1 MALTEA
7 SAKRRVISGILPVE
21 ILLAGTGVMEGD
33 AIMYSSGWY
42 PAINTSGAEAI
53 LIAGQSGNGGET
65 ITAYGAAVI
74 ELSHTL
80 ANVPTDGQILALT
93 DANLY
98 GSVDTEKQDIGH
110 ITGIDADSLHSRA
123 IVWPGQ
129 VAYDTAGA

>member
-7 SAKRRVISGILPVE
+7 SAKRRILSSILPASV
-21 ILLAGTGVMEGD
+21 LLAGTGVMEGD

-42 PAINTSGAEAI
+42 PAINSSAQGI

-74 ELSHTL
+74 ELSHAAAT
-80 ANVPTDGQILALT
+80 APTEGQILAMT

-98 GSVDTEKQDIGH
+98 GSVAGSKQDIGH
-110 ITGIDADSLHSRA
+110 VVAVDSDSLHSRA

-129 VAYDTAGA
+129 VDIDTVGA